1 MNKTYKPPKDPQK
14 DRSNNLLAEVEKR
27 RSEIS
32 MRWGEERFIDLIDP
46 DLRSRFIEMTDKFDA
61 VKNSTK
67 YLSIQTM
74 AEGML
79 RAYNKCEE
87 NIRTRGHEEL
97 NGEIWVFEFR
107 GIRFMVVKDKAYMP
121 RALAMAK
128 KEDCLDSMWH
138 IQELLALIPE
148 DSFIFTDAIKR
159 NFPGAEVVEPTTTE
173 DIKNVGPITPFLG

>member
-1 MNKTYKPPKDPQK
+1 MKKYKPPKNPQQDK
-14 DRSNNLLAEVEKR
+14 ANVLLAKVEKR

-32 MRWGEERFIDLIDP
+32 MRWGEERFTDLIDP
-46 DLRSRFIEMTDKFDA
+46 DLRSRFIEMTNKFNA
-61 VKNSTK
+61 VKASTK
-67 YLSIQTM
+67 YLSIETM

-79 RAYNKCEE
+79 RAYDKCEE

-97 NGEIWVFEFR
+97 TGEIWVFEFR
-107 GIRFMVVKDKAYMP
+107 GIRFMVVKDKAFMP

-138 IQELLALIPE
+138 IQELLNLIPE

-159 NFPGAEVVEPTTTE
+159 DFPGAEVVEPTTTE
-173 DIKNVGPITPFLG
+173 DVKNVGPITPFLG